1 MSLSIFLL
9 SLVTIPLSL
18 HAIPAPRGVLL
29 NCGSTKDIVTTNLKF
44 ITDEGFISVGNS
56 STLKTPDLFPILST
70 LRYFPDKS
78 AKKYCY
84 VIPVIKGGKYL
95 IRTTYYYGGFDGGNE
110 PPVFEQI
117 IDGTKWGIVNTT
129 EDYAKGLTSYYE
141 IVVAAMGKTLSVCLA
156 RNGKTVSSPFI
167 TALELENMEA
177 SVYNSTDFTKYA
189 LNVVARHSFGSNDD
203 IVW

>member
-1 MSLSIFLL
+1 MPLLPSLPPCL
-9 SLVTIPLSL
+9 SFHLPPISCNHPSL
-18 HAIPAPRGVLL
+18 PPCHPCTQRFVSNTVYIEVFSGQV
-29 NCGSTKDIVTTNLKF
+29 
-44 ITDEGFISVGNS
+44 
-56 STLKTPDLFPILST
+56 
-70 LRYFPDKS
+70 

-189 LNVVARHSFGSNDD
+189 LNVVARHSFAPTMISFGKCTYTSHG
-203 IVW
+203 